1 VEYGIY
7 VSVALSIIIL
17 LVRIARPRYS
27 VLGRIPLQRSA
38 EDMHADNERERFIY
52 VPQSHRSLRDY
63 VQPTPP
69 GIICFRFDES
79 LTYPNSGFIS
89 DKIIEYV
96 RSTTRRGKPLPEK
109 KGDRAWNDSTQQES
123 EGDSKTVLRALV
135 FDFSGVNNLDSTGVQ
150 MLLDVQLA
158 VNRYADRTV
167 EWHFAGITSPSIRS
181 ALLAGGFGMKST
193 GDHGEVLPVV
203 PAHRDGPSNKGKQA
217 VCLDNRL
224 DDLESGSAS
233 SNTDYDL
240 SDGKEHQSV
249 KTVEYCNDDKK
260 EDFDVGVPRDVY
272 PLFHW
277 NVEEAVVAA
286 CKT

>member
-1 VEYGIY
+1 M
-7 VSVALSIIIL
+7 ALSIVIL

-27 VLGRIPLQRSA
+27 VLGRIPLQRTSTCHQL
-38 EDMHADNERERFIY
+38 DDSERDRYIY
-52 VPQSHRSLRDY
+52 VPQTHSSLREY

-96 RSTTRRGKPLPEK
+96 RSNTRRGKPLPK
-109 KGDRAWNDSTQQES
+109 NKGDRAWNDNSKP
-123 EGDSKTVLRALV
+123 DSDVDNTTVLRALV

-158 VNRYADRTV
+158 VNRYANRDV
-167 EWHFAGITSPSIRS
+167 EWHFAGITNPSIRS
-181 ALLAGGFGMKST
+181 ALLAGGFGVKSS
-193 GDHGEVLPVV
+193 GDRGEVLPVV
-203 PAHRDGPSNKGKQA
+203 PAHKDGPTGKGKQA
-217 VCLDNRL
+217 MSHHTSG
-224 DDLESGSAS
+224 DDIESEGSSGSEI
-233 SNTDYDL
+233 
-240 SDGKEHQSV
+240 SDQKLQTV
-249 KTVEYCNDDKK
+249 QTVEYCPDQK
-260 EDFDVGVPRDVY
+260 EFPDLLVPRDVY

-286 CKT
+286 CKA

>member
-1 VEYGIY
+1 MEYGIY
-7 VSVALSIIIL
+7 VSVALSIILL

-38 EDMHADNERERFIY
+38 DEKQADNERERFIY

-89 DKIIEYV
+89 EKIIEYV

-109 KGDRAWNDSTQQES
+109 KGDRAWNDSSKPES
-123 EGDSKTVLRALV
+123 ETENKTVLKALV

-150 MLLDVQLA
+150 MLLDCQLA
-158 VNRYADRTV
+158 INRYADRTV

-181 ALLAGGFGMKST
+181 ALLAGGFGIKSS
-193 GDHGEVLPVV
+193 GDQGEVLPVV
-203 PAHRDGPSNKGKQA
+203 PAHRDGPSNKGKHA
-217 VCLDNRL
+217 ITPDSRME
-224 DDLESGSAS
+224 DLESAGAS
-233 SNTDYDL
+233 SNTTGDS
-240 SDGKEHQSV
+240 SDGKELQTIE
-249 KTVEYCNDDKK
+249 TVEYCNDDKK
-260 EDFDVGVPRDVY
+260 EDFDVGIPRDVY

-277 NVEEAVVAA
+277 NVEEAVIAA
-286 CKT
+286 CKA